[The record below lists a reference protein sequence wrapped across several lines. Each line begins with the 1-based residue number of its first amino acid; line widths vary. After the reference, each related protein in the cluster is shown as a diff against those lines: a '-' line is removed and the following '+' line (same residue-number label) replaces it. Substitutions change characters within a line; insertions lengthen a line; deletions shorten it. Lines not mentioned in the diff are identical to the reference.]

1 MPVVKKRKR
10 MFAVAA
16 IAAAVA
22 AASAWFFI
30 SRRGGA
36 PTAYPD
42 EYRYKALDVL
52 AVHLSLQEKPDARS
66 VYIEDGAGRDYG
78 RYFEHAG
85 LNCASNAAE
94 GRFGLVFAVGGDRH
108 DWKRLRSRTL
118 DNGAMAWFFDVRS
131 LPAAKFRKML
141 EEFPC
146 EQAHLWMPGEN
157 EWLLT
162 GRVGRHALKLDS
174 MLDLF
179 SPDGAVEDLAEA
191 ECTSFPELFASYVGT
206 REEVLPAFQGDMNAA
221 VRPEVF
227 ISKEVPALDW
237 IARGDTD
244 DDIYAS
250 VMQEIR
256 SMQVVRRLVVQ
267 GNMLAQD
274 AEKFGEAIDKWSA
287 AMLRNPHDPM
297 LLDRLYRLAVNA
309 HAFERVGNLK
319 GAAKCYETMVSVRP
333 RDSAAMLRYAKCMRQ
348 LGENDIAD
356 IAEKR
361 AEELMK

>member
-1 MPVVKKRKR
+1 VKKRNKIL
-10 MFAVAA
+10 AVAA
-16 IAAAVA
+16 LIVA
-22 AASAWFFI
+22 AAAAATWYFTSK
-30 SRRGGA
+30 RGVA

-66 VYIEDGAGRDYG
+66 VYMEDGSGRPYG

-94 GRFGLVFAVGGDRH
+94 GRFGLVFAVGSGPH
-108 DWKRLRSRTL
+108 DWLRLRSRTL

-131 LPAAKFRKML
+131 LSAAKFRKML
-141 EEFPC
+141 KEFPC
-146 EQAHLWMPGEN
+146 EQVHLWMPGEN

-162 GRVGRHALKLDS
+162 GRLGRHVLKLDS

-206 REEVLPAFQGDMNAA
+206 REDVMPAFQGDLDAV

-227 ISKEVPALDW
+227 ISKEIPSMDW
-237 IARGDTD
+237 IVKGGADE
-244 DDIYAS
+244 DIYTS

-256 SMQVVRRLVVQ
+256 SMQVVRRLIVQ
-267 GNMLAQD
+267 GNMLARD

-287 AMLRNPHDPM
+287 AMLRNPHDTM

-333 RDSAAMLRYAKCMRQ
+333 KDSAAMMRYADCMRR
-348 LGENDIAD
+348 LGQKEIAD
-356 IAEKR
+356 VAEKR
-361 AEELMK
+361 ARELMK

>member
-1 MPVVKKRKR
+1 VKKRIR
-10 MFAVAA
+10 TFA
-16 IAAAVA
+16 IAALAVVA
-22 AASAWFFI
+22 AAAAAWYFI
-30 SRRGGA
+30 SQRGDA
-36 PTAYPD
+36 ANAYPD

-66 VYIEDGAGRDYG
+66 VYIEDAADRSYG
-78 RYFEHAG
+78 LYFEHAG

-94 GRFGLVFAVGGDRH
+94 GRFGLVFAAGAGPH
-108 DWKRLRSRTL
+108 DWKRLKSKTL

-131 LPAAKFRKML
+131 LSAAKFRKML
-141 EEFPC
+141 EDFPC
-146 EQAHLWMPGEN
+146 DQAHLWMPGEN

-162 GRVGRHALKLDS
+162 GRLGRHVLKLDT

-179 SPDGAVEDLAEA
+179 SPDGAMEDLASA
-191 ECTSFPELFASYVGT
+191 ECTSFPELFSNYVGT
-206 REEVLPAFQGDMNAA
+206 REDVLPAFQGDMSAV

-227 ISKEVPALDW
+227 ISKDIPSLDW
-237 IARGDTD
+237 IVKGGAD

-274 AEKFGEAIDKWSA
+274 SEKFGEAIDKWST
-287 AMLRNPHDPM
+287 AMLRNPHDTM

-319 GAAKCYETMVSVRP
+319 GAAKCYETMVSIRP
-333 RDSAAMLRYAKCMRQ
+333 RDSAALMRYSECMRQ
-348 LGENDIAD
+348 IGHKDIAEV
-356 IAEKR
+356 AEKR
-361 AEELMK
+361 ARELMK

>member
-1 MPVVKKRKR
+1 MKIRKKTVV
-10 MFAVAA
+10 VAA
-16 IAAAVA
+16 LVVA
-22 AASAWFFI
+22 AASVATWHLA
-30 SRRGGA
+30 SKRGGA
-36 PTAYPD
+36 PAAYPD

-66 VYIEDGAGRDYG
+66 VYIEGRPGRHYG

-94 GRFGLVFAVGGDRH
+94 GRFGLVFVAGGGPY
-108 DWKRLRSRTL
+108 DWKRLRSMAL

-131 LPAAKFRKML
+131 LTASKFRKML

-146 EQAHLWMPGEN
+146 EQAHLWMPAEN
-157 EWLLT
+157 EWLIT
-162 GRVGRHALKLDS
+162 GRLGCHVLKLDA

-191 ECTSFPELFASYVGT
+191 DCTSFPELFANYVGT
-206 REEVLPAFQGDMNAA
+206 REEVLPAFQGDMNAV
-221 VRPEVF
+221 VRPEAF
-227 ISKEVPALDW
+227 ISKDIPPLGW
-237 IARGDTD
+237 IVRGGADE
-244 DDIYAS
+244 DIFAS

-287 AMLRNPHDPM
+287 AMLRNPHDTM

-333 RDSAAMLRYAKCMRQ
+333 KDSAAMMRYADCMRR
-348 LGENDIAD
+348 LGQKEIAD
-356 IAEKR
+356 AAEKR
-361 AEELMK
+361 ARDLME